1 MNNRIY
7 IAVLLITMSVAAWSC
22 ASDTPIGPTP
32 TVTYRLSG
40 KVTTTDVKEVVGGVT
55 VTLGTRTTATDTNGV
70 YAFDSVAAGAYT
82 LQPAKSGRV
91 FSPATRQVNVSNADI
106 AALDFEM
113 TNPNVIPDDS
123 IQMVLIPAGTFMMGA
138 PESYIKHL
146 PATSPKHQ
154 VTLTRS
160 FWMGIHEIT
169 QVQWLKLM
177 GTNPSN
183 RVGPNNPVEMISW
196 NEAIEF
202 CNRMSDLHGLDR
214 YYLTTDGI
222 PTFNENANGYRLP
235 TEAEWEYAAAA
246 GDTSVWYGVEDA
258 PPNPT
263 AEQLAKLAQDQ
274 TRFAWIEVNSSVNGT
289 LTTHPVGQLEP
300 NSWGLYDMIGNVAEM
315 VFDTYAPYTEESVVD
330 PVVVPKNTTLR
341 INRGGRFIGAQGKR
355 ESLRGRADQSVSGE
369 GTTGFRVV
377 RNM

>member
-1 MNNRIY
+1 VNSRIY

-22 ASDTPIGPTP
+22 ASDTPAGPTP

-70 YAFDSVAAGAYT
+70 YTFDSVAAGAYT

-113 TNPNVIPDDS
+113 TNPNIIPDDS
-123 IQMVLIPAGTFMMGA
+123 IQMVLIPAGTFMMGVDA
-138 PESYIKHL
+138 DYSTHL
-146 PATSPKHQ
+146 YGSSPKHR

-160 FWMGIHEIT
+160 FWMGIHEVT
-169 QVQWLKLM
+169 QAQWIRVM
-177 GTNPSN
+177 ATNPSQT
-183 RVGPNNPVEMISW
+183 VGPNHPVEMITW
-196 NEAIEF
+196 NEAVEF

-214 YYLTTDGI
+214 YYLTNDQI
-222 PTFNENANGYRLP
+222 PAFDENANGYRLP
-235 TEAEWEYAAAA
+235 TEAEWEYAASA
-246 GDTSVWYGVEDA
+246 GDTSIWYGVDDV
-258 PPNPT
+258 PPKPT
-263 AEQLAKLAQDQ
+263 SEQLAKLAQDQ
-274 TRFAWIEVNSSVNGT
+274 SRYAWIEVNSWVNGK
-289 LTTHPVGQLEP
+289 LVTHPVGQLEP
-300 NSWGLYDMIGNVAEM
+300 NAWGLYDMIGNATEM
-315 VFDTYAPYTEESVVD
+315 LFGAYAPYPSEDVVD
-330 PVVVPKNTTLR
+330 PITIPTNIGR
-341 INRGGRFIGAQGKR
+341 INRGGRYIGKDGKR
-355 ESLRGRADQSVSGE
+355 ESLRGRSDQSVKGE